1 MFSTDNAAAMTRAL
15 QIAMQRGTGR
25 SSQFRSTGIAGK
37 TGSSDNYRDSWVA
50 VFDANLLT
58 IVWIG
63 KDDNGAHGLS
73 GSRGAL
79 RLWDLLAHDLAIQSA
94 LVPRLSDV
102 LEWTWIDYQTGNETT
117 EQCPNAVSVPLPR
130 SIDLPSKIECA
141 RGSSRRRSK
150 IRQWLD

>member
-1 MFSTDNAAAMTRAL
+1 
-15 QIAMQRGTGR
+15 MQRGTGR
-25 SSQFRSTGIAGK
+25 SSQFRSRGIAGK
-37 TGSSDNYRDSWVA
+37 KGSSDNYRDSWVA

-58 IVWIG
+58 IAWIG

-79 RLWDLLAHDLAIQSA
+79 RLWDLLAQDLDIQTA
-94 LVPRLSDV
+94 LVPGLSNE
-102 LEWTWIDYQTGNETT
+102 LAWTWIDYQTGNETT

-130 SIDLPSKIECA
+130 TVDLPSKIECA

-150 IRQWLD
+150 IP